1 MTGPFHPTHVTRWSD
16 PRISHRQDAGLADM
30 CYTPRVRGRRGFN
43 LAEVAFAVA
52 LIALTMILLI
62 GLMLTAHNGSASNHE
77 AAVAASLAEA
87 RLDELKR
94 GDFNSLVGLIGVGEV
109 VTIEAEGRPHTLT
122 TQVERLGST
131 PGTPDYQVLN
141 LTCVVTWESRS
152 VDPESK
158 QRQARFQMQTQAAAV
173 ARY

>member
-1 MTGPFHPTHVTRWSD
+1 M
-16 PRISHRQDAGLADM
+16 
-30 CYTPRVRGRRGFN
+30 GRRGFN
-43 LAEVAFAVA
+43 LIEVAFAVA

-77 AAVAASLAEA
+77 AAVAASLAETH
-87 RLDELKR
+87 LDELKR

-109 VTIEAEGRPHTLT
+109 VTVDADGRPHTLT
-122 TQVERLGST
+122 TQIERLGST

-158 QRQARFQMQTQAAAV
+158 QRQARFQLQTQAAAV